1 MKGNHSYRPD
11 TKRKEKIIIIVIL
24 IFVIVMSCINFLMLQ
39 QSVDDV
45 ESINEHHEV
54 TPISDKSK
62 VSVGGDTSTK
72 QHSILSNS
80 SSDNRS
86 LQDFKRQNGCAAM
99 KIRPVHDDATWKI
112 FRETYNSVVGEKSST
127 IGDPFSTDNAFRFK
141 ISARQSP
148 GKGRG
153 IFAEEEIPEG
163 EILYD
168 FSRTAQFQTGDAY
181 RKFLDKLPNSLAC
194 DVLMWSYVQLF
205 SNNESENEYRSS
217 LRICT
222 DLDPGSF
229 CNDGY
234 GDGSMAW
241 EDNNEAYNP
250 STNKQGVK
258 ISSPLISLSKIA
270 INEEI
275 MCNYGQFSEGDWG
288 AFGL

>member
-1 MKGNHSYRPD
+1 M
-11 TKRKEKIIIIVIL
+11 I
-24 IFVIVMSCINFLMLQ
+24 IFVIVMSCISFLMLQ
-39 QSVDDV
+39 QSVDYV

-62 VSVGGDTSTK
+62 ASVGGDTSTK
-72 QHSILSNS
+72 QHSILSNPG
-80 SSDNRS
+80 SDNRS
-86 LQDFKRQNGCAAM
+86 YGDLKRQNGCAAM

-112 FRETYNSVVGEKSST
+112 FRDTYYSVVGEELST
-127 IGDPFSTDNAFRFK
+127 IGDRFSTDNAFRFK

-163 EILYD
+163 EILYN

-229 CNDGY
+229 CNDG
-234 GDGSMAW
+234 GSGGNMAW
-241 EDNNEAYNP
+241 EDNNEAYYP
-250 STNKQGVK
+250 VTNKQGVK

>member
-1 MKGNHSYRPD
+1 MKGNHNSRRD
-11 TKRKEKIIIIVIL
+11 AKRKQLTIL
-24 IFVIVMSCINFLMLQ
+24 ILVIAISCISFLVLQ
-39 QSVDDV
+39 QSVDNV

-72 QHSILSNS
+72 QHSILNNS
-80 SSDNRS
+80 SSDKRT
-86 LQDFKRQNGCAAM
+86 LEDFKLQNGCAAM

-112 FRETYNSVVGEKSST
+112 FRETYYSVVGEKLST
-127 IGDPFSTDNAFRFK
+127 IGDRLSTDNAFRFQ

-168 FSRTAQFQTGDAY
+168 FSRTAQFQTGDAF
-181 RKFLDKLPNSLAC
+181 RKFLDKLPNPLAC
-194 DVLMWSYVQLF
+194 DVLMWSYVQSF
-205 SNNESENEYRSS
+205 TNNESENEYRSS

-229 CNDGY
+229 CNDG
-234 GDGSMAW
+234 GRSDGSMAW
-241 EDNNEAYNP
+241 EENNEAYNP
-250 STNKQGVK
+250 VTNNQGVK
-258 ISSPLISLSKIA
+258 ISSPLISLRKIL

-288 AFGL
+288 AFGLY